1 MNLLDYILLAIAGY
15 CLVRG
20 VFRGLIKELT
30 SIIGVM
36 GGFYAAYSYYRHAAH
51 YLSRWVTNPVYLN
64 ILSFFILF
72 AAVFLVVSFV
82 GVVLKYLMNITF
94 LGWTDR
100 ICGAFFGVAKALL
113 MAVVLVLVLTTFL
126 PANATSLKNSWVAQH
141 TMQFSAY
148 LVKLTPNE
156 MKQSFDAKMKA
167 LNRSWHSR

>member
-72 AAVFLVVSFV
+72 AAVFLLVSFV
-82 GVVLKYLMNITF
+82 GAVLKYLMNITF

-100 ICGAFFGVAKALL
+100 ICGAFFGAAKGLL
-113 MAVVLVLVLTTFL
+113 IAVVLVLALTTFL
-126 PANATSLKNSWVAQH
+126 PANATSLKDSWVAHH
-141 TMQFSAY
+141 TIQYSAY
-148 LVKLTPNE
+148 LVKLTPTE
-156 MKQSFDAKMKA
+156 MKQSFNAKMKA
-167 LNRSWHSR
+167 LNQSWHSR

>member
-36 GGFYAAYSYYRHAAH
+36 GGFYAAYSYYRQAAH
-51 YLSRWVTNPVYLN
+51 HLSRWVTDPAYLN

-72 AAVFLVVSFV
+72 AAVFLVVSFI

-100 ICGAFFGVAKALL
+100 VCGALFGATKGLL
-113 MAVVLVLVLTTFL
+113 IAIVLVLVLTTFL
-126 PANATSLKNSWVAQH
+126 PSNAAAIRNSRVARH
-141 TMQFSAY
+141 TIQFSAY
-148 LVKLTPNE
+148 LVKLTPTE
-156 MKQSFDAKMKA
+156 MKQGFDAKMKE
-167 LNRSWHSR
+167 LNKSWHTR